1 MMWLVVTVA
10 RMASSSMTLRKSKT
24 ATPLQIWEITGGNTS
39 YFFCAFLPIDKSG
52 RTLLYLA
59 RISICQVISTFF
71 CENAADPNIR
81 SYSRM
86 QRAGAG
92 GLGPNFRS
100 VYPICKIFA
109 TSSDLSYAFIS
120 PEKWPRR
127 ADRESAYSLSY
138 KVKWPVG

>member
-10 RMASSSMTLRKSKT
+10 RMASFSMTLRKSKT
-24 ATPLQIWEITGGNTS
+24 ATRWMTSVRIGGETPCRGLFFLACRRLTS
-39 YFFCAFLPIDKSG
+39 
-52 RTLLYLA
+52 LA
-59 RISICQVISTFF
+59 GISICQVVSTFF
-71 CENAADPNIR
+71 CENAAGPNIR
-81 SYSRM
+81 SYSRI

-100 VYPICKIFA
+100 VYPICKFFA
-109 TSSDLSYAFIS
+109 TSSDFSYASIS